1 MSRAIAGYSDAVAKI
16 DSLDYEKIWKDAQD
30 YNRKLLTKR
39 NRYFLTDEE
48 REEYNSILNVA
59 GNGIIGYIEIPAIKS
74 SLAIYHGIEESI
86 LQIAVGHI
94 EGLPAC
100 RRRGDP

>member
-1 MSRAIAGYSDAVAKI
+1 MKKNLSTIILILVFLTGLSLLLYPTVSDYWNSLHQSRAIAGYSDAVAKI

-48 REEYNSILNVA
+48 REESVSYTHLDV
-59 GNGIIGYIEIPAIKS
+59 YKRQ
-74 SLAIYHGIEESI
+74 L
-86 LQIAVGHI
+86 L
-94 EGLPAC
+94 
-100 RRRGDP
+100 